1 MVVIVI
7 GYEIGKL
14 LKKETIFS
22 ERVNGEFKLRRDFK
36 IKKNSKVL
44 IIEDVIT
51 TGKSSLECSKLV
63 ESNEGKIIGY
73 ACIIDR
79 SKGQSNI
86 KSKIVS
92 QLELNIPTFT
102 KDNLPK
108 DLLSIEPVKPGSRN
122 L

>member
-1 MVVIVI
+1 MRAFYILLFVIFYSSNSLAKPSVI
-7 GYEIGKL
+7 YGG
-14 LKKETIFS
+14 FS
-22 ERVNGEFKLRRDFK
+22 FGSILPE
-36 IKKNSKVL
+36 NSL
-44 IIEDVIT
+44 TRFIH
-51 TGKSSLECSKLV
+51 
-63 ESNEGKIIGY
+63 
-73 ACIIDR
+73 DR